1 MACMH
6 NHQSLISTTLA
17 CHVMPTY
24 TLHRIS
30 PCSMHWTLSNVK
42 FPHNPLTP
50 PQRVPNH
57 VPFSRQLHQQN
68 QQIN

>member
-50 PQRVPNH
+50 PARAKSCALLQAAPPAKSTN
-57 VPFSRQLHQQN
+57 
-68 QQIN
+68 